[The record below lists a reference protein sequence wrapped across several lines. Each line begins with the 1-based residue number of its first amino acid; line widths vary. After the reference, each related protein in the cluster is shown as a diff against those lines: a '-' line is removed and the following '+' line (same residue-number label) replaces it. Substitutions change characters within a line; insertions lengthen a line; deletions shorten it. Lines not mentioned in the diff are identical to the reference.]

1 MRNRRLALA
10 AALLLAITSADGAA
24 LAVSG
29 ADFSSEEEAKNARN
43 MAENRKNQT
52 EEVLKEARNKA
63 ECTRQKKT
71 EAETLIRRYEKE
83 LPARKKEK
91 DRKKKI

>member
-1 MRNRRLALA
+1 
-10 AALLLAITSADGAA
+10 
-24 LAVSG
+24 
-29 ADFSSEEEAKNARN
+29 

-91 DRKKKI
+91 TGRKKSTKHFCRRKILQKNSGKILLTYMKNMLLKSSEMM